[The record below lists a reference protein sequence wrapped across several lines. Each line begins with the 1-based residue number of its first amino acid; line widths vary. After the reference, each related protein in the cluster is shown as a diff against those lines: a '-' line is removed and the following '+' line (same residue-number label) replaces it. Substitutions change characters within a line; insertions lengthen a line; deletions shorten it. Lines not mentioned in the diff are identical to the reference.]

1 MATKKSANNK
11 KTKLSR
17 RKVKT
22 PVPEQAQTIAELR
35 RQLAESL
42 QRENVTAKELRNCK
56 HQLTEAL
63 EQQTATSEILKV
75 IASSG
80 TDLQP
85 MLDVVAES
93 AARLCN
99 SQDAQIY
106 RIDGEVMR
114 KVASCGSV
122 PDAIPIGNSRP
133 ITRGSNTGRAIV
145 DRQAIHIHDMLAE
158 REEEFPEVWHAAQQ
172 ERIRTVLAVPLLRE
186 GSPIGGLL
194 KGRREESVRLHAKA
208 WAVRGRVPVQQSA

>member
-22 PVPEQAQTIAELR
+22 PVPEEAQTIAELR
-35 RQLAESL
+35 QELEARNRDLAESL
-42 QRENVTAKELRNCK
+42 QRENVTAKELRDCK

-63 EQQTATSEILKV
+63 EQQTATNEILKV

-80 TDLQP
+80 ANVQP

-99 SQDAQIY
+99 SQD
-106 RIDGEVMR
+106 
-114 KVASCGSV
+114 GS
-122 PDAIPIGNSRP
+122 DLS
-133 ITRGSNTGRAIV
+133 
-145 DRQAIHIHDMLAE
+145 H
-158 REEEFPEVWHAAQQ
+158 
-172 ERIRTVLAVPLLRE
+172 
-186 GSPIGGLL
+186 
-194 KGRREESVRLHAKA
+194 
-208 WAVRGRVPVQQSA
+208 

>member
-35 RQLAESL
+35 QELEARNRDLAESL
-42 QRENVTAKELRNCK
+42 HRENVTAKELRDCK

-63 EQQTATSEILKV
+63 EQQTATNEILKV

-80 TDLQP
+80 ANVQP

-99 SQDAQIY
+99 SQD
-106 RIDGEVMR
+106 
-114 KVASCGSV
+114 GS
-122 PDAIPIGNSRP
+122 DLS
-133 ITRGSNTGRAIV
+133 
-145 DRQAIHIHDMLAE
+145 H
-158 REEEFPEVWHAAQQ
+158 
-172 ERIRTVLAVPLLRE
+172 
-186 GSPIGGLL
+186 
-194 KGRREESVRLHAKA
+194 
-208 WAVRGRVPVQQSA
+208 

>member
-1 MATKKSANNK
+1 M
-11 KTKLSR
+11 
-17 RKVKT
+17 KT
-22 PVPEQAQTIAELR
+22 PVPEQARTIAELR

-42 QRENVTAKELRNCK
+42 QRENVTAKELRDCK
-56 HQLTEAL
+56 RQLTEAL

-106 RIDGEVMR
+106 RIDGEMMR
-114 KVASCGSV
+114 KVASYGSV
-122 PDAIPIGNSRP
+122 PDAI
-133 ITRGSNTGRAIV
+133 
-145 DRQAIHIHDMLAE
+145 
-158 REEEFPEVWHAAQQ
+158 
-172 ERIRTVLAVPLLRE
+172 
-186 GSPIGGLL
+186 
-194 KGRREESVRLHAKA
+194 
-208 WAVRGRVPVQQSA
+208 